1 MQKQDAQLY
10 VSDGNV
16 DCIRGRAVYFIRN
29 TDQQIDTQKDWDE
42 KLITGEVT
50 SDVLALFEAQLSG
63 IFKPLVDK
71 KENWG
76 KADEKSA
83 HDFTDDL
90 RRFVDDVDEALRNI
104 GSGVELDHPNPQYDL
119 EKVQKEPVKYVQQ
132 NPNALRHFESLVES
146 WCDEIEKHVN
156 VTSNS
161 NHGEPGAEI
170 KYNHDYGDAVTD
182 RKGPRGIIEWWRART
197 QKLTSITEQLAQKE
211 FRAVVTC
218 MTTVVSKG
226 ASTGDTN
233 RSSLFSLLRRW
244 KALDV
249 RITEAAN
256 EAKDNVKYLSTLDK
270 FLEPLYSQDPS
281 HIIDALPAL
290 MNSVKMIHQIARY
303 FGNDKFRMED
313 LFVRLTYRMIVNCKD
328 YILQAGDSEDD
339 AKTSGTKLW
348 TKDPATLLKSLEEC
362 LKLNEAY
369 QDTYRFTKEALASQP
384 NAKKFEFDENAIFGH
399 FDLFCRRVIKL
410 VDMFATIA
418 QFEAL
423 ASHNLEGMESLTNRF
438 NEMIND
444 FKRKRHDL
452 LAYQDNSFDRD
463 YVEFN
468 VKVQSLEQELQNFI
482 NSSFESISDV
492 MQSLRLLKKFQA
504 ILQRESLKADL
515 DDKFAIIF
523 QTYGGELEMIQSL
536 YERHKHNPPTPRNM
550 PPVAGNISW
559 SRHLLKRI
567 EEPMREF
574 ERNQAVLASR
584 DAKRIIKSYN
594 KVARTLVA
602 FEYLWYQAWVDSI
615 EDAKAGL
622 QATLLI
628 RHPDDGKLYVN
639 FDAEILQLIREAK
652 CLDRMGVEI
661 PESAKVILLQ
671 EEKFKSYYNQ
681 LAYCLTEYAR
691 ITSAIIPVTASLL
704 KPHIHDLE
712 YKLRPGMVTLTWTS
726 MNIDAYL
733 THVQNGLRRLEE
745 LVHNINDVIENRVEN
760 NLKVV
765 SKAKFVDLP
774 EARTCSLDDF
784 VSAQEEVVF
793 EKVSL
798 LQGKNMEIEHAV
810 EDLTGLICTYPLD
823 AHIERVKDEDIQK
836 LYDHYN
842 HFMYQALLNATKT
855 SLNTLKRRV
864 SGGENSDG
872 NPFFDINVKLSIPS
886 VDLQPSLEEVQEAI
900 NRTALAVLGC
910 TQEIYDW
917 GQDELPQEY
926 RVSFFHRVTKDIE
939 VARVV
944 LLLTGSVQSLRD
956 RVNSYLSKLDKYA
969 WLWREDADSSY
980 KEFTQTNPSI
990 EDYEAQLQFFMK
1002 VEQEISEIEDTHVI
1016 GALHLN
1022 TVDMKT
1028 QMQQLAEQWKVRY
1041 SDNLHKMA
1049 KSKMSELSEYSK
1061 KGFTK
1066 LSRSVDNL
1074 DSLKF
1079 VMETLQEIRDKE
1091 ATIEADIAPIM
1102 QMYAMLENYLPSE
1115 YMDREEMDQKSVLRS
1130 NWKKLVN
1137 RAEEVKDEISS
1148 VQVDF
1153 KKQLVHDVRQFKKDV
1168 ENFRQDYEKNGPMV
1182 SGISPQDAMDRLK
1195 RYEGEYDILA
1205 RKKELYQSGEQLF
1218 ALPITE
1224 YPDLENTKKE
1234 LNLLNKLY
1242 GLYRDVMNKMNEY
1255 KTILWSE
1262 VVDNIDQMSSEMEG
1276 FAARC
1281 KKMPKRLRDWEAF
1294 LDLKAKIEDFQ
1305 SILPVLYELSKDSIK
1320 QRHWDEI
1327 RELTGHEL
1335 HVEDTEF
1342 KMQDLIDA
1350 NLVEHKDDIEEICDA
1365 ADKQLDIEQKL
1376 LEIQEKWSQEP
1387 LAFGE
1392 WKSRGV
1398 PILQRV
1404 PLIVEDL
1411 EEAQMNL
1418 QTMLTMR
1425 HVTPFKEEA
1434 QDLLKLLSDTSDTLE
1449 LWQKVQM
1456 LWCSLESVFLG
1467 GDIAKQMPR
1476 EASRFQKVDKEWV
1489 KLMSAASKT
1498 VIVTQACESE
1508 VLRQSLPNMYDELE
1522 RCQKSLEG
1530 YLEQK
1535 RSLFPRFYFVSNPVL
1550 LNILSQGSDP
1560 MAIQEYY
1567 EKIFDAIT
1575 RVEHD
1580 KKDKSLIVGMLSR
1593 EGSTEEKMELQNP
1606 VKAQGNIENW
1616 LTDLLNEMK
1625 RTMKE
1630 ACDECAAGIT
1640 SIKDN
1645 LDALR
1650 GFVDGS
1656 CGQYA
1661 LLGLQLLYTATVEEA
1676 LKQGPKKMREAEHK
1690 TVDVLGRLISWCLQD
1705 LGSKMNRTKIES
1717 LVTIQVH
1724 QRDVLHDLVQFG
1736 GRSKKPLG
1744 VDNFEW
1750 LKQIRFYW
1758 RPEESDEVS
1767 SDGACVVSVTDVE
1780 FNYQYEYLGCK
1791 ERLVIT
1797 PLTDRCYITLAQA
1810 LGMHYGGSPAGPAGT
1825 GKTETVKD
1833 MGRSLGIYV
1842 VVTNCSSEMMYTDCA
1857 KIFKGLCMGGLWGC
1871 FDEFNRITLPV
1882 LSVVAQQVLAVL
1894 NAKKANARYFNFP
1907 GDAQQV
1913 NMTHICG
1920 FFITMNP
1927 GYAGRQELPENLKA
1941 LFRGVA
1947 MMVPD
1952 REIII
1957 KVKLCSVGYSDFTN
1971 LSRKFFVCYQLCEE
1985 QLSKTKHYDFGLRNI
2000 LSVLRTAGATKRDNL
2015 NENEELLLY
2024 RTLRD
2029 MNLSKFIAQDV
2040 PLFLSMLRDLF
2051 PSVKSPPKSTYPDV
2065 EKAIKES
2072 IDNAGLE
2079 HHPSWLTKVI
2089 QLYETSLVRHGI
2101 MLSGPTGGGKS
2112 AIFDILSTSLQASTG
2127 TQYRLIRMNPKA
2139 ITSQEMYGETD
2150 IMSGEW
2156 TTGIFAAIW
2165 QKYNNRSNAYN
2176 TWLICD
2182 GPVDTMW
2189 IESLNSVLDDNKL
2202 LTLASGDRFPMTE
2215 NVALMFENENLNNA
2229 SPATVSRAG
2238 IVYVSDTD
2246 LDWRPV
2252 VNAWIKKQKESLQ
2265 KVLAPLFTK
2274 YVGKQSGVQHED
2286 EEEEYGKGDSSKPH
2300 ESGHLFEFMARQ
2312 VERVMEVSRVGAMAA
2327 VYRLLGSTLQNAE
2340 GKFSPASSD
2349 QFAKEV
2355 ERLFLYSLGWAVG
2368 GLLEPQDRKKFDSYL
2383 RELAGEAQM
2392 PTLEKDDDTIFEFFV
2407 DPDNKFGWSR
2417 WLPPKWEYPKEQ
2429 DPLDFSN
2436 LLVPTIDSTRS
2447 LALLDAMH
2455 RKGYPVLMVG
2465 GPGTAKTSNAL
2476 MFCNDFDPEQR
2487 LLKRINFSSAT
2498 DSAIFQ
2504 AAIEAQLDKRGGK
2517 SFGPPGGKKMTVF
2530 IDDISMPEINEW
2542 GDQPTNEIVRQ
2553 LIEHGG
2559 FYFRDKDKRGDF
2571 KICEDLNYV
2580 AAMTHPGG
2588 GRNDIPT
2595 RLKRQFFIFNLVL
2608 PSISSI
2614 DNLYGQMVR
2623 GRFTTDEFDQSTL
2636 DVCQKLTEV
2645 TIDLWTQ
2652 IKNKMLPTPAKFHY
2666 IFNMRDLSRVFQG
2679 ILLTPKETI
2688 KQGGVSAP
2696 CESGALNVIK
2706 LWEHESAR
2714 VFRDKLT
2721 TAEDKEWFDK
2731 ALNKVVRH
2739 HFGDDSADAIGS
2751 HTDLYFVNFMRD
2763 DVYDEE
2769 EVLIEEAPLV
2779 YEDGGSLQNVR
2790 ERVEMFMNRH
2800 NEQYPSKS
2808 LELVLFNDALEHLV
2822 RITRILSMA
2831 RGSALLVGVG
2841 GSGKQ
2846 SLTKLAA
2853 YIARSKTFQIVLTKS
2868 YNMNAL
2874 MDDLRYLYKTAGAKQ
2889 SITFL
2894 FTEAEIKKEQFL
2906 EYINSILLTGEIGGL
2921 FAKDEMMAMS
2931 AELRNDFLQ
2940 KRPGQPDT
2948 PDNLQQFF
2956 IDTVRDYLHLVL
2968 CMSPKNPKFPER
2980 ARKFPGIISG
2990 TTIDWFLPWPEE
3002 ALVSVAEG
3010 MLKNYELD
3018 AEGEVKEN
3026 LVHHMGH
3033 VHKMVVD
3040 VCDEYFEQLRR
3051 HVYQT
3056 PKSYLS
3062 FIANY
3067 KDVYQK
3073 RLEEIKEKEQRVNL
3087 GLQKLTKGSQDVE
3100 DMKVTLAE
3108 EREKLEKATAEVN
3121 EKLGSLQTSQAE
3133 AEKASEKAQRI
3144 KENCESEAARI
3155 KSEKEQC
3162 EKDLAEAQPFVDEA
3176 NRAISSIKP
3185 AHLTEVKRLPK
3196 PADIIKVV
3204 FDGVLVL
3211 FYARIEPVNV
3221 AELNISKTTF
3231 EFISPS
3237 FDRAVQMM
3245 ADTAFLAKV
3254 QNFAKDSITEETI
3267 ELMTPY
3273 VNMEF
3278 FDSAVAKSASAAAE
3292 GLCVWVR
3299 AMKSYHEASKIV
3311 KPKLEALKVAE
3322 GNLEKANKDL
3332 AQAEAQ
3338 QKEAQDKLAA
3348 LKKEYD
3354 DSMSHAKSIEENER
3368 QLRKRMEQAES
3379 LIRGLGDEKTRW
3391 QEDSATFADRKQKLV
3406 GDCAVCCAFVSYCGP
3421 FNQPFRSY
3429 MTKDRFIKDCKK
3441 RGVPVSS
3448 DIDVTTFLVD
3458 AGITGDWALQGL
3470 PTDPLSIQNG
3480 ILVTFSARYP
3490 LLIDPQGQALQW
3502 ITNKETDRLPPH
3514 FQSTTLDHKDLKDQ
3528 LEYCMQEG
3536 RTLIVVGIQE
3546 DLDPILD
3553 PVLEHEVIKKGKRK
3567 YINVADKLME
3577 LHDEF
3582 RMFFFTRLPNP
3593 HFSPELQ
3600 AKTTVVDF
3608 TVTQKGL
3615 EDQLLGRVIQREQKE
3630 LEDLLNQ
3637 VLEEVNNNTKSLLQL
3652 DALLLERL
3660 TSGQK
3665 NLLDDDELVDV
3676 LANTKA
3682 KAADVKEKLQSA
3694 DETRKNINEKRE
3706 QFRPVATRGSVLYF
3720 SIVEM
3725 SNVNVMYQTSLS
3737 QFIELF
3743 MKSMEVAEKAA
3754 VAAKR
3759 VQKIIESMTYL
3770 VYRYVNKGLYEKDKL
3785 LFVFI
3790 ITLKTMVTAGTLTPQ
3805 DVNLFMR
3812 AGAALDIN
3820 SVRKK
3825 PSWITDGNWLN
3836 VIALA
3841 EECKFFNS
3849 LPDTMI
3855 KNETMWRKYYEEN
3868 EPEDVDVP
3876 DFEMQLRE
3884 QKELGH
3890 WLRLLLIRSL
3900 RVDRALL
3907 MVRDFVRQSEEMGP
3921 RYVEP
3926 VSDTMESI
3934 LEDMTCL
3941 TPVIFLL
3948 STGADPTESIEI
3960 LCKRRKQVLDCVSM
3974 GQGQEPVALK
3984 AIQKASVN
3992 GSWVLLQN
4000 CELGLDL
4007 MGKMEDMIND
4017 MKDTVHEDFRLFITA
4032 LPHPHFPLGLLQ
4044 MSTKVTNEPPSGMQA
4059 GLLRSFT
4066 TIIDQD
4072 RLERIDTSQWRQLV
4086 FGLAFLHS
4094 VVQERRKFGPLGWC
4108 VAYQFNNGD
4117 LSASL
4122 TFLEK
4127 HMYNGPISWP
4137 TVQYMVSEVQYGGKI
4152 TDDFDRRLFNTYAHQ
4167 WLSPVIFDP
4176 DFSYTPKNPISR
4188 VDFDYRVKDFTE
4200 IDAYRNYASSLPE
4213 IDNPEIFG
4221 LHPNADLTFRMKEA
4235 NKFLDAM
4242 TETQPKSAGGGAG
4255 GGSMEAEVLEK
4266 CEELLEKSPD
4276 DYVEDDYKADI
4287 QRQGGMNIP
4296 LNIFLF
4302 QEVQRLQKVITKVK
4316 DTLTQ
4321 IKLAINGEVV
4331 MTNELQEA
4339 MQNVHEAKVPQSW
4352 LFTPAGDE
4360 FSWLSPTLGMWFNTL
4375 VERNLQNSSW
4385 LRDGRPYSFWLAG
4398 FFNPQ
4403 GFLTAMKQEV
4413 TRKHRNDGWALD
4425 DVVYWSDVKD
4435 NVDKP
4440 DSLRQSAPEGQ
4451 YIHGL
4456 FLDGARYDVHEKG
4469 LAESEPKKLFASMPV
4484 VRVTAVTKAM
4494 FQSNKKELAQQFG
4507 NQPYECPVY
4516 KYPQRM
4522 DKYLIYTMLLPSR
4535 QQGPQHWILRGVAIT
4550 VVLH

>member
-1 MQKQDAQLY
+1 MFSRFRRRTSEDRTKEVAKAPRYQWIKTRIAATFDLDQETVDDFFDQPEPVSYFETLCQGTGPSRVFVFYQSPDANSDESTVTERPPQLY
-10 VSDGNV
+10 VSDGNT
-16 DCIRGRAVYFIRN
+16 DRIKGRALYFLRN
-29 TDQQIDTQKDWDE
+29 TDGEIDTQKESDE
-42 KLITGEVT
+42 SLLTGELNP
-50 SDVLALFEAQLSG
+50 DVLALFEAQLSDV
-63 IFKPLVDK
+63 FKPLVEQ

-76 KADEKSA
+76 KADEKSKKE
-83 HDFTDDL
+83 FTQDMK
-90 RRFVDDVDEALRNI
+90 RFTEDMEEALRNI
-104 GSGVELDHPNPQYDL
+104 GSGVELEHPNPQFDL
-119 EKVQKEPVKYVQQ
+119 DKMQKDPVKYVQQ
-132 NPNALRHFESLVES
+132 NPSALRHFETLIES
-146 WCDEIEKHVN
+146 WCDEIEKHVDK
-156 VTSNS
+156 TSADNE
-161 NHGEPGAEI
+161 HKEPGAEI
-170 KYNHDYGDAVTD
+170 KYKDDYGDSVTD
-182 RKGPRGIIEWWRART
+182 RKGPRGVIEWWRART
-197 QKLTSITEQLAQKE
+197 QKLTSITEQLRAKE
-211 FRAVVTC
+211 FRAVITC

-226 ASTGDTN
+226 ASTGDAN
-233 RSSLFSLLRRW
+233 RSSLFALIRRW

-290 MNSVKMIHQIARY
+290 MNSIKMIHQIARY

-313 LFVRLTYRMIVNCKD
+313 LFVRLTRRMIMNCKEF
-328 YILQAGDSEDD
+328 ILQSGEGEDE

-348 TKDPATLLKSLEEC
+348 TKDPATLLKTLEEC

-384 NAKKFEFDENAIFGH
+384 NVKKFEFDENAIFSH
-399 FDLFCRRVIKL
+399 FDLFCRRIIKL
-410 VDMFATIA
+410 IDMFATIA
-418 QFEAL
+418 QFDAL
-423 ASHNLEGMESLTNRF
+423 ASHKLEGMEDLTKKF
-438 NEMIND
+438 QEMLGD

-452 LAYQDNSFDRD
+452 LAYEDNSFDRD

-492 MQSLRLLKKFQA
+492 MQSLNLLRKFQS

-550 PPVAGNISW
+550 PPVAGNITW

-567 EEPMREF
+567 EEPMRQF

-628 RHPDDGKLYVN
+628 RHPEDGKLYVN

-652 CLDRMGVEI
+652 CLDRMGIEI
-661 PESAKVILLQ
+661 PESAKVVLLQ
-671 EEKFKSYYNQ
+671 EEKFKSYYNN
-681 LAYCLTEYAR
+681 LAYCLHEYAR
-691 ITSAIIPVTASLL
+691 ITSKIIPVTAGLL

-733 THVQNGLRRLEE
+733 SHVQNGLHRLEE

-765 SKAKFVDLP
+765 SKALLVDLP
-774 EARTCSLDDF
+774 ENRTCNLDDF
-784 VSAQEEVVF
+784 VQMQEEIVH

-798 LQGKNMEIEHAV
+798 LQGKNVEIEHAV
-810 EDLTGLICTYPLD
+810 EDLTGLICSYPLD

-836 LYDHYN
+836 LHDHYN
-842 HFMYQALLNATKT
+842 HFMYQALLNCTKT

-864 SGGENSDG
+864 AGTSNGESKA
-872 NPFFDINVKLSIPS
+872 NPFFEIEVKLSVPS
-886 VDLQPSLEEVQEAI
+886 VDLQPSLEEVQDAI
-900 NRTALAVLGC
+900 NRTALAVLSS
-910 TQEIYDW
+910 TKEIWDW
-917 GQDELPQEY
+917 GQANLHEED
-926 RVSFFHRVTKDIE
+926 RVSFFERVTKDIE
-939 VARVV
+939 VARVL

-956 RVNSYLSKLDKYA
+956 QVNNYLSSFDRYA
-969 WLWREDADSSY
+969 WLWRQDADSAY
-980 KEFTQTNPSI
+980 KEFMQSNPGI
-990 EDYEAQLQFFMK
+990 DDYEEQLKFFMK
-1002 VEQEISEIEDTHVI
+1002 IEEEINEIEDTAVI
-1016 GALHLN
+1016 GALNLR
-1022 TVDMKT
+1022 TTDMKN

-1049 KSKMSELSEYSK
+1049 KNKMAELSEYMK

-1066 LSRSVDNL
+1066 LSRTVDNL

-1079 VMETLQEIRDKE
+1079 IMETLEEIRDKE

-1102 QMYAMLENYLPSE
+1102 DMYAMLEHYLPSD
-1115 YMDREEMDQKSVLRS
+1115 YMDKEEMDQKSVLRS
-1130 NWKKLVN
+1130 TWKRLVQ

-1153 KKQLVHDVRQFKKDV
+1153 KKQLIHDVRQFTKDV
-1168 ENFRQDYEKNGPMV
+1168 KNFRDDYEKNGPMV

-1205 RKKELYQSGEQLF
+1205 RKKDLYQSGEELF
-1218 ALPITE
+1218 ALPVTE
-1224 YPDLENTKKE
+1224 YPVLDQTKKE
-1234 LNLLNKLY
+1234 LTLLNKLY
-1242 GLYRDVMNKMNEY
+1242 SLYRDVMNKMNEY
-1255 KTILWSE
+1255 KTILWSD
-1262 VVDNIDQMSSEMEG
+1262 VVDNIDQMNTEMEG
-1276 FAARC
+1276 FANRC
-1281 KKMPKRLRDWEAF
+1281 KKMPKRLREWDAF
-1294 LDLKAKIEDFQ
+1294 KDLKNKIEDFQ
-1305 SILPVLYELSKDSIK
+1305 SILPLLYELSKESIR

-1335 HVEDTEF
+1335 PVEDTEF

-1350 NLVEHKDDIEEICDA
+1350 NLVEHKDEIEEICDA

-1376 LEIQEKWSQEP
+1376 KEIKEKWEQEP
-1387 LAFGE
+1387 LVFGE
-1392 WKSRGV
+1392 WKTRGV

-1434 QDLLKLLSDTSDTLE
+1434 QEQLKLLSDTSDTLE

-1456 LWCSLESVFLG
+1456 FWCSLESVFLG

-1498 VIVTQACESE
+1498 VIVTQACASE
-1508 VLRQSLPNMYDELE
+1508 VLRQSLPHMYDELE

-1535 RSLFPRFYFVSNPVL
+1535 RAMFPRFYFVSNPVL

-1580 KKDKSLIVGMLSR
+1580 RKDKSQIIAMMSR
-1593 EGSTEEKMELQNP
+1593 EGDTEEKMELQNP

-1616 LTDLLNEMK
+1616 LTDLLKEMK

-1630 ACDECAAGIT
+1630 ACDECAAGIM

-1645 LDALR
+1645 LDSLR
-1650 GFVDGS
+1650 GFVDNS

-1661 LLGLQLLYTATVEEA
+1661 LLGLQLLYTSTVEEA
-1676 LKQGPKKMREAEHK
+1676 LKTGPKKLREAENK
-1690 TVDVLGRLISWCLQD
+1690 TADVLGRLISWCLQD

-1724 QRDVLHDLVQFG
+1724 QRDVLHELVQFG

-1744 VDNFEW
+1744 ADNFEW

-1767 SDGACVVSVTDVE
+1767 NDGACVVSVTDVE

-1882 LSVVAQQVLAVL
+1882 LSVVAQQVLAIQ
-1894 NAKKANARYFNFP
+1894 NAKKANAKYFNFP

-2000 LSVLRTAGATKRDNL
+2000 LSVLRTAGATKRENL

-2051 PSVKSPPKSTYPDV
+2051 PSVKSPPKSTYPEV
-2065 EKAIKES
+2065 EKAIGES
-2072 IDNAGLE
+2072 VDQAGLE
-2079 HHPSWLTKVI
+2079 HHPTWLNKVI

-2101 MLSGPTGGGKS
+2101 MLTGPTGGGKT
-2112 AIFDILSTSLQASTG
+2112 AIFDILSTSLQASSG
-2127 TQYRLIRMNPKA
+2127 VQYRQVRLNPKA

-2150 IMSGEW
+2150 VMSGEW

-2176 TWLICD
+2176 TWIVCD

-2202 LTLASGDRFPMTE
+2202 LTLASGDRFPMTD

-2252 VNAWIKKQKESLQ
+2252 VNAWIKKQKDAYQ
-2265 KVLAPLFTK
+2265 KVLPSLFTN
-2274 YVGKQSGVQHED
+2274 YIGRQSGIQHED
-2286 EEEEYGKGDSSKPH
+2286 EDRVKDDTGKPH
-2300 ESGHLFEFMARQ
+2300 ESGHMFDFLARQ
-2312 VERVMEVSRVGAMAA
+2312 VEAVMQISRVGAVASL
-2327 VYRLLGSTLQNAE
+2327 YRLMGSVFHKTEN
-2340 GKFSPASSD
+2340 KFSAGGTED
-2349 QFAKEV
+2349 FKKEV
-2355 ERLFLYSLGWAVG
+2355 ERVFIYCLSWSVG
-2368 GLLEPQDRKKFDSYL
+2368 GLLEPNDRKHFDSYI
-2383 RELAGEAQM
+2383 RELAGESQM
-2392 PTLEKDDDTIFEFFV
+2392 PTLERDDDTVYEFFV
-2407 DPDNKFGWSR
+2407 DSTNHFKWER
-2417 WLPPKWEYPKEQ
+2417 WAPPAWEYPKDQ
-2429 DPLDFSN
+2429 DPLDFAN
-2436 LLVPTIDSTRS
+2436 LLVPTIDSTR
-2447 LALLDAMH
+2447 ALSILEAMH
-2455 RKGYPVLMVG
+2455 SRNYPVMMVG

-2476 MFCNDFDPEQR
+2476 MFCGNFDPEQR

-2504 AAIEAQLDKRGGK
+2504 QGIESQLDKRGGK

-2553 LIEHGG
+2553 LIEQGG

-2571 KICEDLNYV
+2571 KVCEDLNFV

-2588 GRNDIPT
+2588 GRNDIPD

-2623 GRFTTDEFDQSTL
+2623 GRFTSAEFDQATL
-2636 DVCQKLTEV
+2636 DVCGKLTDV
-2645 TIDLWTQ
+2645 TIDLWNQ
-2652 IKNKMLPTPAKFHY
+2652 VKNKMLPTPAKFHY

-2688 KQGGVSAP
+2688 KQGGISAP
-2696 CESGALNVIK
+2696 CESGPLNVVK
-2706 LWEHESAR
+2706 LWQHESSR

-2731 ALNKVVRH
+2731 TISKVVRN
-2739 HFGDDSADAIGS
+2739 HFGDDTADAAGAN
-2751 HTDLYFVNFMRD
+2751 TDIYFVNFMRD

-2769 EVLIEEAPLV
+2769 EVLVEEAPLV
-2779 YEDGGSLQNVR
+2779 YEDGGTLQNVR
-2790 ERVEMFMNRH
+2790 ERVEMFKDRH
-2800 NEQYPSKS
+2800 NEQYPSKA
-2808 LELVLFNDALEHLV
+2808 LELVLFNDALEHL
-2822 RITRILSMA
+2822 TRISRILTMD

-2846 SLTKLAA
+2846 SLTRLAA
-2853 YIARSKTFQIVLTKS
+2853 YIARSKIFQITLTKS
-2868 YNMNAL
+2868 YNVNQL
-2874 MDDLRYLYKTAGAKQ
+2874 MEDLRYLYKTAGAKQ

-2931 AELRNDFLQ
+2931 AELRPDFLE

-2948 PDNLQQFF
+2948 PDNLRQFF
-2956 IDTVRDYLHLVL
+2956 IDTVRDNLHLVL

-3002 ALVSVAEG
+3002 ALVSVSEG
-3010 MLKNYELD
+3010 MLKNYDLD
-3018 AEGEVKEN
+3018 AEDEVKDN

-3040 VCDEYFEQLRR
+3040 VCEEYFEQLRR

-3067 KDVYQK
+3067 KNVYQK

-3087 GLQKLTKGSQDVE
+3087 GLQKLNKGSQDVE
-3100 DMKVTLAE
+3100 DMKVTLAQ
-3108 EREKLEKATAEVN
+3108 EREKLEKATQEVN
-3121 EKLGSLQTSQAE
+3121 EKLGSLQTSSAE
-3133 AEKASEKAQRI
+3133 AEKASEKASKIKETCVSERERI
-3144 KENCESEAARI
+3144 KN
-3155 KSEKEQC
+3155 EKEQC
-3162 EKDLAEAQPFVDEA
+3162 EKELAEAQPFLDEA

-3204 FDGVLVL
+3204 FNGVLVL
-3211 FYARIEPVNV
+3211 FYAALNPVNG
-3221 AELNISKTTF
+3221 AELNNSKTTF
-3231 EFISPS
+3231 E
-3237 FDRAVQMM
+3237 
-3245 ADTAFLAKV
+3245 
-3254 QNFAKDSITEETI
+3254 
-3267 ELMTPY
+3267 
-3273 VNMEF
+3273 
-3278 FDSAVAKSASAAAE
+3278 
-3292 GLCVWVR
+3292 
-3299 AMKSYHEASKIV
+3299 
-3311 KPKLEALKVAE
+3311 
-3322 GNLEKANKDL
+3322 
-3332 AQAEAQ
+3332 
-3338 QKEAQDKLAA
+3338 
-3348 LKKEYD
+3348 
-3354 DSMSHAKSIEENER
+3354 
-3368 QLRKRMEQAES
+3368 
-3379 LIRGLGDEKTRW
+3379 
-3391 QEDSATFADRKQKLV
+3391 
-3406 GDCAVCCAFVSYCGP
+3406 
-3421 FNQPFRSY
+3421 
-3429 MTKDRFIKDCKK
+3429 
-3441 RGVPVSS
+3441 
-3448 DIDVTTFLVD
+3448 
-3458 AGITGDWALQGL
+3458 
-3470 PTDPLSIQNG
+3470 
-3480 ILVTFSARYP
+3480 
-3490 LLIDPQGQALQW
+3490 
-3502 ITNKETDRLPPH
+3502 
-3514 FQSTTLDHKDLKDQ
+3514 
-3528 LEYCMQEG
+3528 
-3536 RTLIVVGIQE
+3536 
-3546 DLDPILD
+3546 
-3553 PVLEHEVIKKGKRK
+3553 
-3567 YINVADKLME
+3567 
-3577 LHDEF
+3577 
-3582 RMFFFTRLPNP
+3582 
-3593 HFSPELQ
+3593 
-3600 AKTTVVDF
+3600 
-3608 TVTQKGL
+3608 
-3615 EDQLLGRVIQREQKE
+3615 
-3630 LEDLLNQ
+3630 
-3637 VLEEVNNNTKSLLQL
+3637 
-3652 DALLLERL
+3652 
-3660 TSGQK
+3660 
-3665 NLLDDDELVDV
+3665 
-3676 LANTKA
+3676 
-3682 KAADVKEKLQSA
+3682 
-3694 DETRKNINEKRE
+3694 
-3706 QFRPVATRGSVLYF
+3706 
-3720 SIVEM
+3720 
-3725 SNVNVMYQTSLS
+3725 
-3737 QFIELF
+3737 
-3743 MKSMEVAEKAA
+3743 
-3754 VAAKR
+3754 
-3759 VQKIIESMTYL
+3759 
-3770 VYRYVNKGLYEKDKL
+3770 
-3785 LFVFI
+3785 
-3790 ITLKTMVTAGTLTPQ
+3790 
-3805 DVNLFMR
+3805 
-3812 AGAALDIN
+3812 
-3820 SVRKK
+3820 
-3825 PSWITDGNWLN
+3825 
-3836 VIALA
+3836 
-3841 EECKFFNS
+3841 
-3849 LPDTMI
+3849 
-3855 KNETMWRKYYEEN
+3855 
-3868 EPEDVDVP
+3868 
-3876 DFEMQLRE
+3876 
-3884 QKELGH
+3884 
-3890 WLRLLLIRSL
+3890 
-3900 RVDRALL
+3900 
-3907 MVRDFVRQSEEMGP
+3907 
-3921 RYVEP
+3921 
-3926 VSDTMESI
+3926 
-3934 LEDMTCL
+3934 
-3941 TPVIFLL
+3941 
-3948 STGADPTESIEI
+3948 
-3960 LCKRRKQVLDCVSM
+3960 
-3974 GQGQEPVALK
+3974 
-3984 AIQKASVN
+3984 
-3992 GSWVLLQN
+3992 
-4000 CELGLDL
+4000 
-4007 MGKMEDMIND
+4007 
-4017 MKDTVHEDFRLFITA
+4017 
-4032 LPHPHFPLGLLQ
+4032 
-4044 MSTKVTNEPPSGMQA
+4044 
-4059 GLLRSFT
+4059 
-4066 TIIDQD
+4066 
-4072 RLERIDTSQWRQLV
+4072 
-4086 FGLAFLHS
+4086 
-4094 VVQERRKFGPLGWC
+4094 
-4108 VAYQFNNGD
+4108 
-4117 LSASL
+4117 
-4122 TFLEK
+4122 
-4127 HMYNGPISWP
+4127 
-4137 TVQYMVSEVQYGGKI
+4137 
-4152 TDDFDRRLFNTYAHQ
+4152 
-4167 WLSPVIFDP
+4167 
-4176 DFSYTPKNPISR
+4176 
-4188 VDFDYRVKDFTE
+4188 
-4200 IDAYRNYASSLPE
+4200 
-4213 IDNPEIFG
+4213 
-4221 LHPNADLTFRMKEA
+4221 
-4235 NKFLDAM
+4235 
-4242 TETQPKSAGGGAG
+4242 
-4255 GGSMEAEVLEK
+4255 
-4266 CEELLEKSPD
+4266 
-4276 DYVEDDYKADI
+4276 
-4287 QRQGGMNIP
+4287 
-4296 LNIFLF
+4296 
-4302 QEVQRLQKVITKVK
+4302 
-4316 DTLTQ
+4316 
-4321 IKLAINGEVV
+4321 
-4331 MTNELQEA
+4331 
-4339 MQNVHEAKVPQSW
+4339 
-4352 LFTPAGDE
+4352 
-4360 FSWLSPTLGMWFNTL
+4360 
-4375 VERNLQNSSW
+4375 
-4385 LRDGRPYSFWLAG
+4385 
-4398 FFNPQ
+4398 
-4403 GFLTAMKQEV
+4403 
-4413 TRKHRNDGWALD
+4413 
-4425 DVVYWSDVKD
+4425 
-4435 NVDKP
+4435 
-4440 DSLRQSAPEGQ
+4440 
-4451 YIHGL
+4451 
-4456 FLDGARYDVHEKG
+4456 
-4469 LAESEPKKLFASMPV
+4469 
-4484 VRVTAVTKAM
+4484 
-4494 FQSNKKELAQQFG
+4494 
-4507 NQPYECPVY
+4507 
-4516 KYPQRM
+4516 
-4522 DKYLIYTMLLPSR
+4522 
-4535 QQGPQHWILRGVAIT
+4535 
-4550 VVLH
+4550 